1 MNARPQAWLAQARN
15 DLDLAHLACRNGFL
29 AQACYFASQAA
40 EKALKSAL
48 LELGL
53 EPSDTHVLG
62 DLLQPLQVAGLDTA
76 SLQTLPLKALSRMG
90 ITSRYPIDATPP
102 AELFDRAETDQAIAV
117 AAVVIAAIEAL
128 NRESP

>member
-15 DLDLAHLACRNGFL
+15 DWDLAELACRNGFL
-29 AQACYFASQAA
+29 AQACYYASQAA

-53 EPSDTHVLG
+53 EPPPTHVLG
-62 DLLQPLQVAGLDTA
+62 DLLQRLQAAGLDTA
-76 SLQTLPLKALSRMG
+76 ALQLLPLKSLSRMG

-102 AELFDRAETDQAIAV
+102 AELFDRDETEQAIAV
-117 AAVVIAAIEAL
+117 AAAVIEAIEAL
-128 NRESP
+128 DRESP